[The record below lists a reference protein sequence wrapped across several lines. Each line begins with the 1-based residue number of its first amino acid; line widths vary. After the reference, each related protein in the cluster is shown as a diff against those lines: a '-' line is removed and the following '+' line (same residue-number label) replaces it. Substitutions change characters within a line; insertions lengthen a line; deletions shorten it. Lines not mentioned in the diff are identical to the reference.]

1 MKFPH
6 CDNKVAINL
15 IELLLS
21 KVPVNRLKGSYSNL
35 KSHGFFI
42 GFDWNDLINPS
53 MKGPYIPNSS

>member
-1 MKFPH
+1 M
-6 CDNKVAINL
+6 
-15 IELLLS
+15 LLS

-42 GFDWNDLINPS
+42 GFDWVFKIIQNDLINPS

>member
-1 MKFPH
+1 MKSRGLKFPH

-42 GFDWNDLINPS
+42 GFDWVFKI
-53 MKGPYIPNSS
+53 I